1 MTKRQSRL
9 LIFLCWAI
17 YCAAYVGRYSYNS
30 NNLPISQFYG
40 VSDMEIGLVSSC
52 FFFAYGAGQIINGLL
67 CRYYNMKY
75 VLPCSVIVSSI
86 INVVIYCGVPFQYFK
101 YLWLLNGL
109 AQSVLWSSLLLILSR
124 NLDEK
129 YIKIAIVA
137 MSTTVSLGTF
147 LSYGISAVLATFG
160 GFKWSFF
167 IGATLMTL
175 VGIIWIFTYDKI
187 TNKNVENKSESIP
200 VKRKTD
206 KSVYKILVLFG
217 VIAII
222 VNLIKDGLVTW
233 VPKILFDT
241 FSLPESLSIIL
252 TLIVPVLA
260 IFGTYL
266 VVSLSKKI
274 KEYSVIL
281 AIIFA
286 GASILTGGIIALL
299 SSTLWGLI
307 LAFFGILSLLMSGA
321 NNVVTSILPL
331 SLRDR
336 ANSGFVGGILNG
348 CCYLGSTISSAGL
361 GAISDAYGE
370 WTPVF
375 WLLFIMS
382 LVVVLICVVSAIF
395 TKISNKKKA
404 NLPL

>member
-1 MTKRQSRL
+1 
-9 LIFLCWAI
+9 
-17 YCAAYVGRYSYNS
+17 
-30 NNLPISQFYG
+30 
-40 VSDMEIGLVSSC
+40 
-52 FFFAYGAGQIINGLL
+52 
-67 CRYYNMKY
+67 
-75 VLPCSVIVSSI
+75 
-86 INVVIYCGVPFQYFK
+86 
-101 YLWLLNGL
+101 
-109 AQSVLWSSLLLILSR
+109 
-124 NLDEK
+124 
-129 YIKIAIVA
+129 
-137 MSTTVSLGTF
+137 
-147 LSYGISAVLATFG
+147 
-160 GFKWSFF
+160 
-167 IGATLMTL
+167 
-175 VGIIWIFTYDKI
+175 
-187 TNKNVENKSESIP
+187 
-200 VKRKTD
+200 
-206 KSVYKILVLFG
+206 
-217 VIAII
+217 
-222 VNLIKDGLVTW
+222 
-233 VPKILFDT
+233 
-241 FSLPESLSIIL
+241 LPESLSIIL

-274 KEYSVIL
+274 KEYSAIL